1 MNQDKIKKIS
11 EQTINRYSTRYKKL
25 GRNVKSL
32 GWGSLEQQQ
41 YRFDRVLNFVEC
53 QNKSILDIGC
63 GFGDFYSFMQL
74 KNIDPVQYT
83 GWDINQNLIDE
94 ANKGSDANTDFEV
107 VNLLDEDIDKQADIV
122 IMLGLLNFDLKNEY
136 DNIEYSKKMIKK
148 AFFHSKEKLVVD
160 FLSVNMTQDYPKE
173 DFIFYHNPSEMLDF
187 ALTLTCNVSLLHNY
201 RAIPQ
206 KEFILVLEK

>member
-11 EQTINRYSTRYKKL
+11 EQTINRYTTRYKKL

-32 GWGSLEQQQ
+32 GWGSIKQQQ
-41 YRFDRVLNFVEC
+41 YRFDRVLNFAEC

-74 KNIDPVQYT
+74 KNTAPAQYT
-83 GWDINQNLIDE
+83 GWDINQNLINE
-94 ANKGSDANTDFEV
+94 ANKDLDSNANFEV

-122 IMLGLLNFDLKNEY
+122 IMLGLLNFNLKNKY
-136 DNIEYSKKMIKK
+136 DNIEYSKKMIKR
-148 AFFHSKEKLVVD
+148 AFFHSKDKLVVD
-160 FLSVNMTQDYPKE
+160 FLSVHAAQDYPKE
-173 DFIFYHNPSEMLDF
+173 DLVFYHNPVEMLDF
-187 ALTLTCNVSLLHNY
+187 ALTLTHNVSIFHNY